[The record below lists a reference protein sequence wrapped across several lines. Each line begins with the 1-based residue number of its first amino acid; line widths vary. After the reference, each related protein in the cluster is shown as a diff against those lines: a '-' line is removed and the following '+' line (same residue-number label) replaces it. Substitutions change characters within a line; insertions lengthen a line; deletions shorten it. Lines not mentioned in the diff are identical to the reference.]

1 MHKITSQ
8 DLEYFKDSSEVTF
21 PAQLKVAETE
31 LVCTDLLRLLA
42 GKRMVCT
49 GQYNDQRVL
58 FKLFFGASYKRRWV
72 RELDGVTL
80 IKQADIKTPEL
91 IASHCDDDSGIG
103 YIVFEFIDNAKTLDT
118 CLNEAKTTDDR
129 MLFFQQAL
137 TLIAQMHSADI
148 YQKDVHLDNFLDN
161 GNELYLIDGDQLALE
176 KGSNGLSDKRV
187 IENLA
192 MFFTQLFQWE
202 HEYIDGFVTSY
213 VELRKKAFPTNFL
226 LSITQQLAD
235 YKQWREK
242 KYIEKKVFRSCS
254 AFDVIKN
261 WRVFS
266 VFSRKLD
273 RCFVEQLVN
282 NPDDFV
288 EQGEVLKSGRTAI
301 VVRIQLGDKAYI
313 LKRYN
318 KKSQLHQ
325 CVRSLMTS
333 RAAISWK
340 NGHLLVFNHIP
351 TAEPLLML
359 ENRRGIFRGRSYI
372 LTEYIEGCH
381 AFEYFEKNESAI
393 EFDAMAGKIN
403 KLVKHAHQSGFIHG
417 DLKAHNIWIKGSE
430 PLLIDL
436 DGMKKNNGEKQLIE
450 KDWSRLY
457 RDLGKREF
465 SQSLFRG
472 VVLK

>member
-1 MHKITSQ
+1 MHEISNQ
-8 DLEYFKDSSEVTF
+8 DLESFKDSSEVTF

-49 GQYNDQRVL
+49 GQYKGQRVL
-58 FKLFFGASYKRRWV
+58 LKLFFGASYKRRWA

-80 IKQADIKTPEL
+80 IKQAGVKTPEL
-91 IASHCDDDSGIG
+91 IAWHCDDGSGIG

-118 CLNEAKTTDDR
+118 CLKEAKTSDDR
-129 MLFFQQAL
+129 MHVFQQAL

-161 GNELYLIDGDQLALE
+161 GSELYLIDGDQLILE
-176 KGSNGLSDKRV
+176 KGNNGLSEKKV

-202 HEYIDGFVTSY
+202 HEYIEGFVTSY
-213 VELRKKAFPTNFL
+213 VALRKKVFPSNFL
-226 LSITQQLAD
+226 SSITLQLAD

-242 KYIEKKVFRSCS
+242 KYIEKKVFRSCT

-273 RCFVEQLVN
+273 RSFVEQLVN
-282 NPDDFV
+282 NPDSFV

-301 VVRIQLGDKAYI
+301 VVRIQFGDKAYI

-340 NGHLLVFNHIP
+340 NGHLLAFNHIP

-359 ENRRGIFRGRSYI
+359 ENRRGVFRGRSYI

-381 AFEYFEKNESAI
+381 AFEYFEKDSSAI

-403 KLVKHAHQSGFIHG
+403 NLVRHAHKSGFIHG

-436 DGMKKNNGEKQLIE
+436 DGMKKNNDQQEGL
-450 KDWSRLY
+450 KDDWLRLY
-457 RDLGKREF
+457 RDLGKRDF
-465 SQSLFRG
+465 SQALFKG
-472 VVLK
+472 AVLK